1 MTASGKP
8 SLTSQAVKLAI
19 LSVSVVFADFLLGL
33 SLKETLNLDGRDL
46 VLFLCETPVP
56 SKASGT

>member
-8 SLTSQAVKLAI
+8 SLTSQTVKLSI
-19 LSVSVVFADFLLGL
+19 FSVSVVFADFLLGL
-33 SLKETLNLDGRDL
+33 SHRTVNLDGRDL